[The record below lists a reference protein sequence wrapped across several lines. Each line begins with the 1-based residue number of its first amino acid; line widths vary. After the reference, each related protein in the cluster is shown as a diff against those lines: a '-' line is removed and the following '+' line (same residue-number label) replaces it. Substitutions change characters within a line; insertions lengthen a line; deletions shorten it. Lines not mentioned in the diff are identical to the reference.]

1 MFDTL
6 QPRTF
11 NSEPKTI
18 NKMITLLSPSKT
30 QADPNEPADHPYGET
45 TTPAFLP
52 DAVEL
57 VRTLRQQ
64 SPDELA
70 QLMGISESLSILNHE
85 RYQRFD
91 SPFTADNARPALLT
105 FRGDVY
111 TDIAIDTY
119 DAADFSFAQQH
130 LRILSGLY
138 GLLRPLDLMQPYRL
152 EMGTALP
159 TGRGTNLYRF
169 WGDRL
174 THHLNDNLAG
184 QENPVIINL
193 ASQEYFKAIDQKKL
207 NAPVVT
213 PVFKE
218 HRNGGFKTVAIYAK
232 RARGKM
238 ANFIVKNRLDAPELL
253 KTFNEDHYEYH
264 QAAST
269 AQMWVFVR

>member
-1 MFDTL
+1 
-6 QPRTF
+6 
-11 NSEPKTI
+11 
-18 NKMITLLSPSKT
+18 MITLLSPSKT
-30 QADPNEPADHPYGET
+30 QADPDESINHQYGET
-45 TTPAFLP
+45 TIPALLP

-57 VRTLRQQ
+57 VRTLRKK
-64 SPDELA
+64 SLDELA
-70 QLMGISESLSILNHE
+70 QLMNVSEALATLNHE

-91 SPFTADNARPALLT
+91 PPFTTDNARPALLT

-111 TDIAIDTY
+111 TDIAVDTY
-119 DAADFSFAQQH
+119 DSADFTFAQQH

-159 TGRGTNLYRF
+159 TKRGTNLYRF

-174 THHLNDNLAG
+174 TEHLNEALAA
-184 QENPVIINL
+184 QTSPVVINL
-193 ASQEYFKAIDQKKL
+193 ASQEYFKAIDEKKL

-218 HRNGGFKTVAIYAK
+218 HRNGQFKTVAIYAK

-238 ANFIVKNRLDAPELL
+238 ANFIVKNRLNAPELL
-253 KTFNEDHYEYH
+253 KTFNEDRYEYH
-264 QAAST
+264 EASST
-269 AQMWVFVR
+269 AQAWVFVR

>member
-1 MFDTL
+1 
-6 QPRTF
+6 
-11 NSEPKTI
+11 
-18 NKMITLLSPSKT
+18 MITLLSPSKT
-30 QADPNEPADHPYGET
+30 QADPNEPADHFYKET

-57 VRTLRQQ
+57 VRTLRRK

-70 QLMGISESLSILNHE
+70 QLMDTSESLSILNHE

-91 SPFTADNARPALLT
+91 SPFTTDNARPALLT

-111 TDIAIDTY
+111 TDIAVETY

-159 TGRGTNLYRF
+159 TERGSNLYRF

-174 THHLNDNLAG
+174 THHLNDTLAE
-184 QENPVIINL
+184 QENSVIINL

-213 PVFKE
+213 PIFKE
-218 HRNGGFKTVAIYAK
+218 HKDGQFKTVAIYAK

-238 ANFIVKNRLDAPELL
+238 ANFIIKNRLNAPDQL
-253 KTFNEDHYEYH
+253 KTFNEDRYEYH
-264 QAAST
+264 EAAST
-269 AQMWVFVR
+269 AQEWVFVR